1 MSYYEIRNPLSSFYW
16 PFIKTRNPLFAFL
29 LSFIEN
35 ILYVLD
41 TRKITQYGF
50 ATLSNAFR
58 SSQRVL
64 FWKMDISIDIT
75 KELKNI
81 LERVHI

>member
-29 LSFIEN
+29 LSY
-35 ILYVLD
+35 ILYVID
-41 TRKITQYGF
+41 TKKITQYGF
-50 ATLSNAFR
+50 AILSNAFR

-64 FWKMDISIDIT
+64 FWKMDINIDIT

-81 LERVHI
+81 LERVHF

>member
-29 LSFIEN
+29 LSY
-35 ILYVLD
+35 ILYVID
-41 TRKITQYGF
+41 TKKITQYGF
-50 ATLSNAFR
+50 TILSNAFR

-64 FWKMDISIDIT
+64 FWKMDINIDIT